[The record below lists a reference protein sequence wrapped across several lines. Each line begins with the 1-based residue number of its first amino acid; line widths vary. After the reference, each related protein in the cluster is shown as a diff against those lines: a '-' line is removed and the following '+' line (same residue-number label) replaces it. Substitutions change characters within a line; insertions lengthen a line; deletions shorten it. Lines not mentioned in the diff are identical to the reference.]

1 MKIGSLC
8 GGGNGILVGQKTQV
22 KNHALLVYYIMRY
35 VCDIYARD
43 GWFGNSLCGGGN
55 GGIAVNVVHVK
66 NGCLAVIWYNRL
78 AQ

>member
-1 MKIGSLC
+1 VFGFGDSLC

-43 GWFGNSLCGGGN
+43 EQFGNSLRDHHKYVRQVDL
-55 GGIAVNVVHVK
+55 II
-66 NGCLAVIWYNRL
+66 LYVIRSAWS
-78 AQ
+78 